1 MNSIKNE
8 LVPSKDEMFKWTTK
22 IFNQGIRR
30 PGYPANYKTESWIK
44 NQFERFGMEQIV
56 LDPIK
61 VKKWENFA
69 AHLKIWLINEP
80 ENIIEIP
87 CFPVPYTKSADNI
100 EGELALISNK
110 TSISKKIGVA
120 HYNLLKLPLKII
132 PKILKT
138 DEYRYYDP
146 ENEFNKLK
154 QMLPFDIQKRNILD
168 SYLIKDALGLIVI
181 LSGYPWETDKYY
193 VPYDAVERNI
203 SAVYVSPKNGKKI
216 SILMEKGIVRA
227 NISSKTKI
235 TEVISHNITGTL
247 QGNSDEWV
255 IIGTHHDGPWNSA
268 VEDAS
273 GMTLVLAQANYWPQI
288 PKNLRPFNMMFL
300 MNCAHMAGAQ
310 GAANFIERNKD
321 LLEKTIIA
329 IHLEH
334 VARDVKSE
342 DGKLI
347 PLNKPTVRWW
357 FVSRITELVDSVEN
371 AIKRED
377 LKRSIIFPPEGFPPG
392 SDKPPTDGCF
402 YHTKSIPFISF
413 LTAPPYLFDPADT
426 LDKIHQDSYVPLT
439 RAIIHIINELKV
451 LSTKELKS
459 FDLDKTDKNK
469 IK

>member
-1 MNSIKNE
+1 MNFIKSE
-8 LVPSKDEMFKWTTK
+8 LIPSKDEMFEWTAK

-30 PGYPANYKTESWIK
+30 PGYPANYKIESWIK
-44 NQFERFGMEQIV
+44 NQFETFGLENIV

-61 VKKWENFA
+61 VKKWEVFD

-80 ENIIEIP
+80 EHIIEIP
-87 CFPVPYTKSADNI
+87 CFPIPYTKSAKNI
-100 EGELALISNK
+100 EGELELISNK
-110 TSISKKIGVA
+110 TLISKKIGVA
-120 HYNLLKLPLKII
+120 YYNLLKLPLKII
-132 PKILKT
+132 PRILRT

-146 ENEFNKLK
+146 ENEFNELK

-168 SYLIKDALGLIVI
+168 SDLLKDALGYICI

-203 SAVYVSPKNGKKI
+203 PAVYVSPKNGKKI
-216 SILMEKGIVRA
+216 SELMKKGTVRA
-227 NISSKTKI
+227 NLSSNTKI
-235 TEVISHNITGTL
+235 IEGISHNITGSL

-255 IIGTHHDGPWNSA
+255 IIGTHHDAPWNSA

-273 GMTLVLAQANYWPQI
+273 GMTLVLAQANYWAQI

-300 MNCAHMAGAQ
+300 MNCAHMAGAE
-310 GAANFIERNKD
+310 GAKNFVEKNKK
-321 LLEKTIIA
+321 LLEKTVIA

-357 FVSRITELVDSVEN
+357 FVSRINELINIVEN
-371 AIKRED
+371 AIKKED
-377 LKRSIIFPPEGFPPG
+377 LKRSIIFPPEGFSPG

-402 YHTKSIPFISF
+402 YHKKSVPFISF

-426 LDKIHQDSYVPLT
+426 LDKIHQDSYIPLA
-439 RAIIHIINELKV
+439 RAIIHIINELKN
-451 LSTKELKS
+451 SNTKELTN
-459 FDLDKTDKNK
+459 FDVHKRDQNK